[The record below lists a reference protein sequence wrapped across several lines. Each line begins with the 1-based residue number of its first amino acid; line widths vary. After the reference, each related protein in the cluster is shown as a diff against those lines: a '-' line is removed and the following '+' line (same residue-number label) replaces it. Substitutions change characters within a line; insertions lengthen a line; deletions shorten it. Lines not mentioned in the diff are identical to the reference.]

1 MKRLFKDLFYG
12 PGNKHLD
19 LGRVIAFLSFLPLF
33 AAAVYNMRLGQSLDI
48 MALGGGPPL
57 PGPCAGGAFSS
68 ATTSASSRRSGG
80 PLKVTGTD

>member
-12 PGNKHLD
+12 PGNRHLD

-48 MALGGGPPL
+48 MALGGGFAAIL
-57 PGPCAGGAFSS
+57 TAAGVLIA
-68 ATTSASSRRSGG
+68 AKDIASRRKDGE
-80 PLKVTGTD
+80 